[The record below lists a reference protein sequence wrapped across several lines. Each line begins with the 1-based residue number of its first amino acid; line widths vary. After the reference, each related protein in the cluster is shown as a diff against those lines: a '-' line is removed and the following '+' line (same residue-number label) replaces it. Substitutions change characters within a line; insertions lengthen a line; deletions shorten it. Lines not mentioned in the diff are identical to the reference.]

1 MELYCYQAAG
11 VPALSALPD
20 LPLPRLPLGAD
31 CPERFL
37 LRRGGGRAVFCPS
50 DPRQLFA
57 QTEDVRF
64 LSPDSLGEIPDL
76 PSPSWSASKTG
87 LSRPWTWPIPAGRT
101 PSASSPSPGERSA
114 STSWR
119 WETWAAPFSRP

>member
-11 VPALSALPD
+11 APALSAIPD
-20 LPLPRLPLGAD
+20 LPLPRLPRGED

-57 QTEDVRF
+57 ETEDVRF
-64 LSPDSLGEIPDL
+64 LSPDSLGELPDL
-76 PSPSWSASKTG
+76 PKVYVRIRPYSLEHDSILLLSPFGHFCSDLDISVY
-87 LSRPWTWPIPAGRT
+87 LRPKEVEQT
-101 PSASSPSPGERSA
+101 PM
-114 STSWR
+114 
-119 WETWAAPFSRP
+119 